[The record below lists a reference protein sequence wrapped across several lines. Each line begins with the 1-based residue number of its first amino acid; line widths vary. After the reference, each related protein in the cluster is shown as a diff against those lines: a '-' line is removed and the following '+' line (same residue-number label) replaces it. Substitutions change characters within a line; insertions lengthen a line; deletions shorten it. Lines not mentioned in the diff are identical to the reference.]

1 MFKNFNCFTGF
12 LWAQIGIFIKFSHP
26 YQKSII
32 NPLCPSIIAVHFVLG
47 LILWPLKNLI
57 VAARAPK
64 ISLGQKY
71 LTTSTLYDPS
81 YNTLD
86 LHRDL
91 KKLTGSSVIL
101 LCQNDDPKLSNKR
114 SLIYTGI
121 AAREIK
127 EEQKHIWLIFEAKW
141 PHTKRLL
148 HRTHAHNHLWEK
160 EPEYYY

>member
-1 MFKNFNCFTGF
+1 MFENFTSFTGF
-12 LWAQIGIFIKFSHP
+12 LRAKIGIFLDFNNP

-32 NPLCPSIIAVHFVLG
+32 DPLYSSITAVHFVLD

-91 KKLTGSSVIL
+91 KKLTGSNVYAHFYGSVRNIL
-101 LCQNDDPKLSNKR
+101 LHFNRDHFMGDLFTSSPCKYFFKTRIGLGK
-114 SLIYTGI
+114 
-121 AAREIK
+121 
-127 EEQKHIWLIFEAKW
+127 QKIGQSIVV
-141 PHTKRLL
+141 
-148 HRTHAHNHLWEK
+148 
-160 EPEYYY
+160 